1 MVARFSGLNLCK
13 LKQTLTKVHHSG
25 GKCGLVE
32 TLLSKVEN
40 FTLGA
45 TYEFNLFF
53 NFYSLFDSD
62 NFSKAN
68 NIQYSIRTKIN
79 IHSYTGS

>member
-1 MVARFSGLNLCK
+1 MVARFSGLNLFK

-25 GKCGLVE
+25 EKCGLVE

-62 NFSKAN
+62 NLA
-68 NIQYSIRTKIN
+68 
-79 IHSYTGS
+79 